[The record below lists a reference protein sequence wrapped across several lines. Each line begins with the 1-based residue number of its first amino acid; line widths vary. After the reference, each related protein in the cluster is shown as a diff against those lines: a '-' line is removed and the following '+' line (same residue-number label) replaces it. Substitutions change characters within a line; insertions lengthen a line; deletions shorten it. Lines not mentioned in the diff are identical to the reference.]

1 MIEFVKGDIL
11 ESDCQ
16 ALVNTVNCYGKM
28 GKGLALLFK
37 NKFPHMFNAY
47 KNACRKKE
55 VKTGQMHIWKNPES
69 RTDDK
74 ARPVYVVNFP
84 TKDHWKQP
92 SQMEWIICG
101 LQNLVEE
108 IKEKGITSIGI
119 PPLGCG
125 LGGLNWYQVRAEIQ
139 RVHDLHWSDIR
150 VVVYEP

>member
-47 KNACRKKE
+47 KNACRKRE
-55 VKTGQMHIWKNPES
+55 VKPVRCTYG
-69 RTDDK
+69 RTPNLAETTRP
-74 ARPVYVVNFP
+74 ARYTLSIFRPK
-84 TKDHWKQP
+84 THWKQP
-92 SQMEWIICG
+92 SQMDWIICG

-108 IKEKGITSIGI
+108 IKERESLPSPFHRWDAG
-119 PPLGCG
+119 
-125 LGGLNWYQVRAEIQ
+125 
-139 RVHDLHWSDIR
+139 
-150 VVVYEP
+150 